1 MKAMADEIPAVYEDI
16 GPKSTFFQIHA
27 DYWGLVKK
35 YLNGN
40 EKHIRDDAYWE
51 NVVRDAGDFAKK
63 FDCSYARNLVLGFL
77 DELDRRS
84 RIERKNHEISVS

>member
-63 FDCSYARNLVLGFL
+63 FDCSYARNLVLGFWMNL
-77 DELDRRS
+77 TDAAES
-84 RIERKNHEISVS
+84 KEKS